1 MERGAVSPP
10 VMEKQDGV
18 TASLEAENPQA
29 DVTCGQVSKWEGK
42 YQVHHRW
49 GCSKNS
55 WIQIYA
61 FKTLIDFLCVLWS

>member
-10 VMEKQDGV
+10 VMEKLEGV
-18 TASLEAENPQA
+18 TSLEAENIQS
-29 DVTCGQVSKWEGK
+29 DVTCGQVSRCEGK
-42 YQVHHRW
+42 YQVRHRW

-61 FKTLIDFLCVLWS
+61 FKTLIDSLCVLWS

>member
-18 TASLEAENPQA
+18 TASLEAENLQA
-29 DVTCGQVSKWEGK
+29 DVTCGQVSRGK
-42 YQVHHRW
+42 VRHRW
-49 GCSKNS
+49 GCSKKS

-61 FKTLIDFLCVLWS
+61 FKTFIDSLCVLWS